1 MRITDEELEL
11 IRKQQTKIAQIK
23 QDIGTLELRKQEVMG
38 VMLDVN
44 QEIEE
49 TKTELEEKYGRV
61 NINLDDGTYTDV
73 VEDEVEEPM
82 EEEAK

>member
-1 MRITDEELEL
+1 MNRITDEELEL
-11 IRKQQTKIAQIK
+11 IREQQTKIAQIK
-23 QDIGTLELRKQEVMG
+23 QDIGTLELRKHEVMI

-49 TKTELEEKYGRV
+49 TKTTLEKKYGRV

-73 VEDEVEEPM
+73 
-82 EEEAK
+82 EEEKTKE

>member
-1 MRITDEELEL
+1 MNRITDEELKLVRE
-11 IRKQQTKIAQIK
+11 QQTKIAQIK
-23 QDIGTLELRKQEVMG
+23 QDIGTLELRKHEVMG

-44 QEIEE
+44 QEVEE
-49 TKTELEEKYGRV
+49 TKTTLEEKYGRV

-73 VEDEVEEPM
+73 E

>member
-1 MRITDEELEL
+1 MNRITDEELKLVRE
-11 IRKQQTKIAQIK
+11 QQTKIAQVK
-23 QDIGTLELRKQEVMG
+23 QDIGTLELRKHEVMG

-44 QEIEE
+44 QEVEE
-49 TKTELEEKYGRV
+49 TKTTLEEKYGRV

-73 VEDEVEEPM
+73 E